1 MNGKPD
7 LLVVLSAIFVVG
19 LAVSTYTHSRGMLQ
33 TQELPAVNFAVSALP
48 AANADK

>member
-19 LAVSTYTHSRGMLQ
+19 LAVSTYTHSRGVLQ
-33 TQELPAVNFAVSALP
+33 TQDLPAVNFSVAPPP
-48 AANADK
+48 APQQ

>member
-33 TQELPAVNFAVSALP
+33 TQEVPAVNFSVAPASSAQ
-48 AANADK
+48 N